1 MSNKKT
7 ELKHPT
13 QYQELN
19 EELKNRKKDYEKTKR
34 EIEQFFKRNE

>member
-7 ELKHPT
+7 ELKHSKL
-13 QYQELN
+13 QELN

>member
-1 MSNKKT
+1 MSNKKV

-13 QYQELN
+13 LQELQETLEN
-19 EELKNRKKDYEKTKR
+19 KKKDYEKTKR

>member
-7 ELKHPT
+7 ELKHPAL
-13 QYQELN
+13 QELQETLEN
-19 EELKNRKKDYEKTKR
+19 KKKDYEKTKR